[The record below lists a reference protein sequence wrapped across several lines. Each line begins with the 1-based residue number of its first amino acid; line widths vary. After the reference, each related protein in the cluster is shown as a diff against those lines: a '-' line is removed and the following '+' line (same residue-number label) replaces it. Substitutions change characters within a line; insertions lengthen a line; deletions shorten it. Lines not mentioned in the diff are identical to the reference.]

1 MTNEERLAIERQNVK
16 RILQICPRM
25 QDRSGIYFFY
35 RADEDGE
42 VIARYIGKSET
53 SILKRC
59 ASHLQGVNQHLDLS
73 IKAHGLYSEDNP
85 TGWRVMAL
93 EYCEPSMCNERERK
107 HIQYC
112 KKLFID
118 LYNVESGGAKGKTDI
133 NERKPLKG
141 YRKGVDCGMYK
152 LSKELQTTL
161 KYLNVAPK
169 DENKRTIRM
178 YNKFLDL
185 VTPKQEESKKDV
197 KNETD

>member
-1 MTNEERLAIERQNVK
+1 MTQNERLAIERQNVE
-16 RILQICPRM
+16 RILQICPEM

-35 RADEDGE
+35 RADENGE

-59 ASHLQGVNQHLDLS
+59 ASHLQGVKQHLDLS
-73 IKAHGLYSEDNP
+73 IKSHGLYSEDNP

-93 EYCEPSMCNERERK
+93 EYCAPNLCNERERK

-112 KKLFID
+112 QRLFIE
-118 LYNVESGGAKGKTDI
+118 LYNIESGGTTGKTNI
-133 NERKPLKG
+133 NERKAFKG
-141 YRKGVDCGMYK
+141 YRKGVEYGRYK
-152 LSKELQTTL
+152 LSQELQTTL
-161 KYLNVAPK
+161 KYLNIAPK

-178 YNKFLDL
+178 YNKFLGL
-185 VTPKQEESKKDV
+185 ITPKEKEGEEDV